1 MFVPYYPDAVKRAEE
16 LNVEILESF
25 MRASRLHQL
34 INNPVD
40 EGIDEG

>member
-1 MFVPYYPDAVKRAEE
+1 MFVPYYPDIVKHADE
-16 LNVEILESF
+16 LDIEILESF
-25 MRASRLHQL
+25 MKDSRLHQM

>member
-1 MFVPYYPDAVKRAEE
+1 MFVPYYPDVVRHAEE
-16 LNVEILESF
+16 LNIEILESF
-25 MRASRLHQL
+25 MTDSRLHQF

>member
-1 MFVPYYPDAVKRAEE
+1 MIDEMIREIEENYEVLCSDVPGSA
-16 LNVEILESF
+16 
-25 MRASRLHQL
+25 LHEK